1 MELSAVRL
9 NIALWLILVVL
20 LAASG
25 VVTLRACDLKL
36 LPLFGGR
43 YCPAPAPASD
53 DALTAERARARD
65 LEERVREAELRIA
78 EKPVCAP
85 PAPPPAPKP
94 EAKIEPNPPPP
105 PQPEQQLK
113 IPHKIAELKG
123 CWESVR
129 GDLDIIS
136 DDEEQ
141 RPIGKVRKCYCFG
154 ARGAGE
160 LKMSYSDGAKCR
172 APISAELDGDLLK
185 IHQPRFD
192 CAWRGQQRGLVPG
205 EILCHGAGGESE
217 AASCDYRYLGRIPT
231 HGVEQYRRVAAGHC
245 SASAGQP

>member
-1 MELSAVRL
+1 MELPAVRL
-9 NIALWLILVVL
+9 NIALWLVLVVL
-20 LAASG
+20 LAACG

-36 LPLFGGR
+36 LPLFSGR
-43 YCPAPAPASD
+43 YCAAPASD
-53 DALTAERARARD
+53 DALTAERDRARD

-94 EAKIEPNPPPP
+94 EAKIEPP
-105 PQPEQQLK
+105 PEQQLK

-123 CWESVR
+123 CWESLR

-154 ARGAGE
+154 ARGGGE
-160 LKMSYSDGAKCR
+160 LKMSYSDGARCR

-205 EILCHGAGGESE
+205 EIVCHGANGEGE
-217 AASCDYRYLGRIPT
+217 AASCDYRYLGRVPT